1 AALSSARSVRHRP
14 GFDLAG
20 ETTRGAAAYLVGE
33 GAMMLPP
40 LRVLYLLPAEGFG
53 GAERQGVQHLAE
65 LPRHG
70 VQITSFVGS
79 SAALA
84 RELSVAG
91 VSSRC
96 LPSFPPSPSS
106 GGDGRGGT
114 SPLKW
119 LVACM

>member
-40 LRVLYLLPAEGFG
+40 LRMLYLLPAEGFG

-79 SAALA
+79 SDALGQ
-84 RELSVAG
+84 ELTLASVASQRL
-91 VSSRC
+91 VD
-96 LPSFPPSPSS
+96 FPPIPSS
-106 GGDGRGGT
+106 NGAGHG
-114 SPLKW
+114 
-119 LVACM
+119 